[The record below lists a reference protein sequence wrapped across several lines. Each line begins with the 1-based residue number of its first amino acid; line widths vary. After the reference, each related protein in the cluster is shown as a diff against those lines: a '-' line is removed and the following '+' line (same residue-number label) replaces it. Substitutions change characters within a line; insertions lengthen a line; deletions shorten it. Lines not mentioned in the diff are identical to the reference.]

1 MSRRRIPRIYTLEF
15 DGELEGL
22 TVRVKS
28 IKFGK
33 VRQLLALMDAEDQD
47 AETMDEIARMLAD
60 SIVSWDFEDEH
71 GQPIPVT
78 QEAVDDLEFGEVMA
92 ITNKW
97 LDEITGPNE
106 QLGKGSNSGGSF
118 PGQPLTMA
126 AL

>member
-1 MSRRRIPRIYTLEF
+1 MARRRIPRIYTLEF

-33 VRQLLALMDAEDQD
+33 VRELLALMDAENQD
-47 AETMDEIARMLAD
+47 AETMDEIARMLAQ
-60 SIVSWDFEDEH
+60 SIVSWDFEDEY

-97 LDEITGPNE
+97 LDNITGPTPD
-106 QLGKGSNSGGSF
+106 LGKDSNSGGNF

>member
-1 MSRRRIPRIYTLEF
+1 MARRRIPTIYTLEF

-22 TVRVKS
+22 TVRMKS

-33 VRQLLALMDAEDQD
+33 VRQLVALMDDDNSELESMEQ
-47 AETMDEIARMLAD
+47 IAVELAD
-60 SIVSWDFEDEH
+60 AIVSWDFEDED
-71 GQPIPVT
+71 GQPIPVSKA
-78 QEAVDDLEFGEVMA
+78 AVDDLEFGEVMA

-97 LDEITGPNE
+97 LDQITGPTRD
-106 QLGKGSNSGGSF
+106 LGKDSNSGGSF

>member
-1 MSRRRIPRIYTLEF
+1 MARRRIPRIYTLEF

-33 VRQLLALMDAEDQD
+33 VRQLLALMDADDQD

-60 SIVSWDFEDEH
+60 SIVSWDFEDEN

-97 LDEITGPNE
+97 LDNITGPNE
-106 QLGKGSNSGGSF
+106 ELGKGSNSGGNF